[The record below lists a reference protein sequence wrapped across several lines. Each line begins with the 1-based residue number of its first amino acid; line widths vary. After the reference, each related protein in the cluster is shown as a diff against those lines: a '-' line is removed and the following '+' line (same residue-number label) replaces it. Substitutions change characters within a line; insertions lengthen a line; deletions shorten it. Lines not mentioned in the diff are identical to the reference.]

1 MEPTVEAELAG
12 VRRSL
17 AAVAAFENLPVD
29 AKEELVAAARA
40 LERLE
45 ASWSRFL
52 PYLTRDNAAI
62 AQLLQ
67 EVSSLLP
74 GDIGSEIDEALATQG
89 PTPEPAVFDVAAA
102 NRRNQVL
109 RDLLARS
116 ILASPR
122 REDGTVTTF
131 HMRAATALR
140 ESLENRPW

>member
-17 AAVAAFENLPVD
+17 AAVAAFEGLPPD

-52 PYLTRDNAAI
+52 PYVTQDNAAI

-67 EVSSLLP
+67 EVSPQLP
-74 GDIGSEIDEALATQG
+74 GDIRSEIDEAVATQG
-89 PTPEPAVFDVAAA
+89 PTPEPAVFDVTAA

-109 RDLLARS
+109 RNLLARS

-131 HMRAATALR
+131 HVRAAAALR